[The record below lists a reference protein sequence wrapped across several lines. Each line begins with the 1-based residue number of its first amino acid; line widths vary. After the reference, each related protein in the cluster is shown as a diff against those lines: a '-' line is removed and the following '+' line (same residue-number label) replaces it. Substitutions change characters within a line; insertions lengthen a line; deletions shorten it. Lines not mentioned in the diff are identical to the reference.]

1 MRIIT
6 EKGEFESVPEAELSR
21 YNLLLSAAGD
31 QTAPMTI
38 PGTPNNL
45 KLIGWSDRADAYYKP
60 LTNISV
66 TVIDSLII
74 RRCNLGVI
82 TADETN
88 GISCTLYFEA
98 GSFYSLIEDNKLNAL
113 SWPKIKHADFDAV
126 DLTTRVQYIIGLM
139 KDQYLNNLD
148 SVDFRVIPFPTT
160 QSYTWYERYPYI
172 TDTYDGLLVLNNFYN
187 GKYFDTL
194 KFDDNHNHTLK
205 LFQGEFE
212 QIIKEND
219 APVTLSLGYGM
230 TPFLK
235 LKYVLEFL
243 FSEYGY
249 SMDASELETVITK
262 YPDIVVL
269 NNVADAICGGILD
282 YSQLV
287 PDMTIAAFVSKAET
301 LLSGKFFVDDLNKV
315 VTFRMYEKYLTMDPD
330 IDLSKYLA
338 SKLIPSATEFA
349 SITVVDTADTTV
361 SVSAASDNNV
371 HIEFSTPTVVT
382 ISETIQIMKT
392 LTGTVYIPFDFTFK
406 TPELTDIV
414 NKNTAVVIDGVTT
427 VETANSMTDLVLC
440 EVGSIFN
447 TNTLTQNSITYTVY
461 FRQGSILFNDALKP
475 QQILDAHYTA
485 YKNFRKNSNIPL
497 TADMNMPAVVL
508 ENLKIYVPKIVN
520 NQKLLIEK
528 IVTNTGSSSGVQK
541 VTFRTLRD
549 YSDRP

>member
-6 EKGEFESVPEAELSR
+6 AKGEFESVPEAELSR
-21 YNLLLSAAGD
+21 YNLLLSSAGD
-31 QTAPMTI
+31 QTSPMTI

-45 KLIGWSDRADAYYKP
+45 KLIGWSDRVDAYYKP
-60 LTNISV
+60 LDNISV
-66 TVIDSLII
+66 TVIDSLMI
-74 RRCNLGVI
+74 RSCNLGII

-88 GISCTLYFEA
+88 GISCTLYFES

-113 SWPKIKHADFDAV
+113 SWPKIKHADFNSI
-126 DLTTRVQYIIGLM
+126 DLTSRVQYIIGLM
-139 KDQYLNNLD
+139 KDQYLNNSD
-148 SVDFRVIPFPTT
+148 SVDFGVIPIPTT
-160 QSYTWYERYPYI
+160 KSFTWYKSYPY
-172 TDTYDGLLVLNNFYN
+172 TTETYDGLLVLNNFYN
-187 GKYFDTL
+187 GNSVETL
-194 KFDDNHNHTLK
+194 RFDDSHNHTLK
-205 LFQGEFE
+205 SFQGEFE
-212 QIIKEND
+212 QIIKENELP
-219 APVTLSLGYGM
+219 APLPLGYGM

-235 LKYVLEFL
+235 LKYALKFL

-249 SMDASELETVITK
+249 SMDTSELETAINN

-287 PDMTIAAFVSKAET
+287 PDMTIAAFVSKAES
-301 LLSGKFFVDDLNKV
+301 LLSGKFFIDDLNKV

-338 SKLIPSATEFA
+338 SKLIASATEFA
-349 SITVVDTADTTV
+349 AITVVDTSDKTI

-392 LTGTVYIPFDFTFK
+392 LTGTVYIPFDLTFK

-414 NKNTAVVIDGVTT
+414 NKNTAVVVNGVTT
-427 VETANSMTDLVLC
+427 VETANSMNDLILC
-440 EVGSIFN
+440 EVGRTFN
-447 TNTLTQNSITYTVY
+447 TNILTQNSITYTVY
-461 FRQGSILFNDALKP
+461 FRQGFVLFNDALKP
-475 QQILDAHYTA
+475 QQVLDAHYTA

-497 TADMNMPAVVL
+497 TADMNLPAVVI

-520 NQKLLIEK
+520 NQKLMIEK
-528 IVTNTGSSSGVQK
+528 IVMNTGTTSGIQK
-541 VTFRTLRD
+541 VTFRTMRN